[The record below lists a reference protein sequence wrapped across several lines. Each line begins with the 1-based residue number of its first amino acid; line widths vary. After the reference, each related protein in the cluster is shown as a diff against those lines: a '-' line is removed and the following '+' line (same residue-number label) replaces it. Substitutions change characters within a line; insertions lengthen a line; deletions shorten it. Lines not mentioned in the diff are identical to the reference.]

1 MRVHALVAVLMV
13 LLSLIGCKEPSLF
26 VFCTTYEEGQSIVG
40 FAQDKSL
47 MLLVLPQSL
56 VQTAIKDTGFSAF
69 DAIEDLLDVPLN
81 ARFTGNAVLL
91 DQYREIA
98 TTLVVNTKGIEDRDK
113 VDGRMRLASLS
124 SGAGYL
130 RKTPLKDTL
139 ASVVGFEDP
148 FAFLEEYTQFEVFD
162 LTDVLQ
168 TEDFAD
174 YKRFRTSFAY
184 YVEELLRYQRR
195 SFNR

>member
-1 MRVHALVAVLMV
+1 MRVLVVLLA
-13 LLSLIGCKEPSLF
+13 LLSLTSCKEPSLM

-56 VQTAIKDTGFSAF
+56 VQSAINETGFSAF
-69 DAIEDLLDVPLN
+69 DAIEDLLDMPLN
-81 ARFTGNAVLL
+81 ARFTGNTALL

-148 FAFLEEYTQFEVFD
+148 FAFLKEYTQFEVFD
-162 LTDVLQ
+162 LTNVLQ
-168 TEDFAD
+168 TEDFTD
-174 YKRFRTSFAY
+174 YKRFRASFAY